1 MLVQIRNPI
10 AVEVDAADDKGSV
23 SFHFFTA
30 AEHQA
35 VVTIGRDLLPDLIEQ
50 LEEII
55 AAEARPQAA
64 KQPALEAEAETQT
77 EMEIETEAEEP
88 APPPAVQQP
97 VMQKPVM
104 QKPATQPVKAQ
115 PIRQPAGRDF
125 ALFDRDM
132 PLAKPMTKPLTRPK
146 EPARDHQPAPQPAHQ
161 PILRALLQA

>member
-1 MLVQIRNPI
+1 MQVQIRNPI

-55 AAEARPQAA
+55 AAEAKPKAAANKAAVNAAAA
-64 KQPALEAEAETQT
+64 KQLEAEAT
-77 EMEIETEAEEP
+77 EP
-88 APPPAVQQP
+88 APAPAAP
-97 VMQKPVM
+97 RPIM
-104 QKPATQPVKAQ
+104 QKPAAKPLMQKTAAQPVPAQ
-115 PIRQPAGRDF
+115 PDKVLPARQPSSRDF
-125 ALFDRDM
+125 ALFERDT
-132 PLAKPMTKPLTRPK
+132 LFAKPK
-146 EPARDHQPAPQPAHQ
+146 EPARDHPPAHQ